1 VLLCHC
7 LIRWSPSEP
16 RGVTFPPRRNLM
28 FRFNDPSQFPQS
40 LYYTIDL
47 GLGARHTTNN
57 PVAGGNF

>member
-1 VLLCHC
+1 
-7 LIRWSPSEP
+7 
-16 RGVTFPPRRNLM
+16 M